1 MLNSSPDNC
10 EVVIGFDYGE
20 RRIGVAVGNR
30 ITGLARG
37 IATLAVA
44 NNQPDWGE
52 IQKLIDTWA
61 PDQLIVGLPKSAEE
75 TSSTFLRTIRRFGRR
90 LESVFKL
97 PVQFVNEELSTQEA
111 MHQLATH
118 STAMR
123 RLKLRDQ
130 VAAKI
135 IVETWLNS
143 GNTLQSHSKGA
154 EE

>member
-1 MLNSSPDNC
+1 MNSSPDNC

-20 RRIGVAVGNR
+20 RKIGVAVGNR

-44 NNQPDWGE
+44 NNQPDWEE

-75 TSSTFLRTIRRFGRR
+75 PSSKFLHTIRRFGRR

-143 GNTLQSHSKGA
+143 GNTSQSHCKGA

>member
-1 MLNSSPDNC
+1 MNSSPDNG

-20 RRIGVAVGNR
+20 RRIGVAVGNKV
-30 ITGLARG
+30 TGLARG
-37 IATLAVA
+37 IATLTVA
-44 NNQPDWGE
+44 NNQPDWRE

-61 PDQLIVGLPKSAEE
+61 PDQLIVGLPESAEE
-75 TSSTFLRTIRRFGRR
+75 SSSKFFRNIRRFGQR

-111 MHQLATH
+111 MHRLATH

-130 VAAKI
+130 VAAEI

-143 GNTLQSHSKGA
+143 INSSQNHREGA
-154 EE
+154 VE

>member
-1 MLNSSPDNC
+1 M
-10 EVVIGFDYGE
+10 VIGFDYGE
-20 RRIGVAVGNR
+20 RKIGVAVGNKV
-30 ITGLARG
+30 TGLARG

-61 PDQLIVGLPKSAEE
+61 PALLIVGLPKSAGEP
-75 TSSTFLRTIRRFGRR
+75 SSKFLRTIRRFGQK

-111 MHQLATH
+111 MHRLASH
-118 STAMR
+118 SSTMQ

-130 VAAKI
+130 VAAEV

-143 GNTLQSHSKGA
+143 INTSQRHREGSKK
-154 EE
+154 